1 MRQFAAAYGSL
12 GLSTQRQR
20 EVTDTVRTIQR
31 LVNASDCVRCMVA
44 SFYGCLVT
52 EHDSWF
58 APTHGDG
65 SIGFLD
71 IPRGR
76 DCTTLYRGLCSC
88 EGEGRYAVM
97 PAEPTCGYNPNQ
109 VGVSMSWISLCTHS
123 GAGCMATLEMKP

>member
-1 MRQFAAAYGSL
+1 MKGMRQFAAAYGSL

-31 LVNASDCVRCMVA
+31 LVNASDCVRCMVP

-88 EGEGRYAVM
+88 EGEGRHAVM
-97 PAEPTCGYNPNQ
+97 A
-109 VGVSMSWISLCTHS
+109 SRTH
-123 GAGCMATLEMKP
+123 MWL